1 VNPEHGPAA
10 PPITPDMRA
19 QATTKPGGWLYVV
32 DPAYDGEQDVP
43 PQAVIGG
50 YPVGPDGDVIPDFQ
64 ANPGYLPTPAAL
76 GLTPPASELEATLQ
90 LVATG
95 YGDQRELRAALR
107 AAEVITPARS
117 AEDTTVA
124 VFTDHEGRSVVPV
137 FSSESRLPQDGTGWR
152 RVLLAELLPALAGKH
167 VAVDPGTG
175 VSVTVPVEL
184 LAD

>member
-1 VNPEHGPAA
+1 VNPEQHPV
-10 PPITPDMRA
+10 PPITAEMRT
-19 QATTKPGGWLYVV
+19 QAKTRPGGWLYVV
-32 DPAYDGEQDVP
+32 DPAFDGQQDVP

-50 YPVGPDGDVIPDFQ
+50 YPVGPDGDVVPDFR
-64 ANPGYLPTPAAL
+64 ANPGYRPTPATL

-95 YGDQRELRAALR
+95 YRGEAELRAALR
-107 AAEVITPARS
+107 SAEVITPARS
-117 AEDTTVA
+117 AEDATVA
-124 VFTDHEGRSVVPV
+124 VFTDQEGRSVVPV
-137 FSSESRLPQDGTGWR
+137 FSSESRLPQDETGWR
-152 RVLLAELLPALAGKH
+152 RVRLADLLPALTGKH